1 LGVSANDAIAAAPGS
16 RDASGT
22 GTQEPLRTL
31 ARSADARAI
40 GALGVLLAL
49 LVAITWHK
57 WGAPEIDA
65 GSELTTAAQVVHGNL
80 PYDDVRYFYGPLG
93 VYTLAGAF
101 EVFGISLATAY
112 ALGLAVTAGIC
123 ASFYALA
130 RQLLRPLAAALST
143 AVLMAIAFSGTQF
156 NFILPHTNSATFGLL
171 LLILALL
178 ALTRGHPLL
187 AGTAIGL
194 TGLTRVEFAA
204 AVALVGLAW
213 IAGIWLEEG
222 RRAALRTLAWIA
234 GPALVIPLVVLGTL
248 AAAVGADRLF
258 WQNLWPIDFLR
269 AAGFN
274 AYREWTPFDAA
285 SVASSLAR
293 GAIYLALLAGLTASA
308 VKVHGARGVARVKA
322 LWPLLAACAGSLFFL
337 AAWKASGAFS
347 GAEGAVEE
355 EAKQLLL
362 GMSWLPLLSLLAAA
376 LTVRALVRRQ
386 AAPLSGRWPLD
397 LALVA
402 AAVLLCSRAYDQFT
416 MTSAAPYYAA
426 PAVLLLGLLHQRT
439 GDRWPAARP
448 AVMTMLGAVA
458 AGTALYAAVALYPD
472 KGTVV
477 HTAAGSYVGDSRSA
491 GAQQQAID
499 FLRSHTAPGEPVL
512 ALPADAGIYFLAGR
526 PQALYENMFLP
537 GLLDTEA
544 DERAA
549 IARLRRENVR
559 YALVS
564 NRDTSAFETGRF
576 GSGYDRLFGSYLRSG
591 QLVATFGDLDAAP
604 GGGNPSQGFRVYA
617 LP

>member
-1 LGVSANDAIAAAPGS
+1 MSANDAIAPERLRG
-16 RDASGT
+16 ASNRAL
-22 GTQEPLRTL
+22 PARLLAL
-31 ARSADARAI
+31 ARSADA
-40 GALGVLLAL
+40 LAL
-49 LVAITWHK
+49 AGLALFILVLTAISWRK
-57 WGAPEIDA
+57 WGTPEIDA
-65 GSELTTAAQVVHGNL
+65 GAELTTAAQAVHGHL
-80 PYDDVRYFYGPLG
+80 PYEDTRYFYGPLG
-93 VYTLAGAF
+93 VYTLTGAF
-101 EVFGISLATAY
+101 KLFGTSLATAY
-112 ALGLAVTAGIC
+112 ALGLTVTVAIAG
-123 ASFYALA
+123 SFYALA
-130 RQLLRPLAAALST
+130 RQLLRPLAASLST
-143 AVLMAIAFSGTQF
+143 AVLIAIGFSGTQF

-171 LLILALL
+171 LLLLALL

-204 AVALVGLAW
+204 AAGLVGLAW
-213 IAGIWLEEG
+213 VAGIWREEG

-234 GPALVIPLVVLGTL
+234 GPALAIPLVVLGAL

-285 SVASSLAR
+285 SVASSLSR

-308 VKVHGARGVARVKA
+308 VKLHGARGAARVKA
-322 LWPLLAACAGSLFFL
+322 LWPLAAAGAGSLFFL

-347 GAEGAVEE
+347 GAEAAVQE

-376 LTVRALVRRQ
+376 LAGRALVRRQ

-397 LALVA
+397 LALVV

-426 PAVLLLGLLHQRT
+426 PAVLLLGLLHQRV

-458 AGTALYAAVALYPD
+458 AGIALYAAAALYPD

-477 HTAAGSYVGDSRSA
+477 HTAAGSYVGDSRSG

-499 FLRSHTAPGEPVL
+499 FLQAHTSPGEPVL
-512 ALPADAGIYFLAGR
+512 ALPADAGTYFLADR

-537 GLLDTEA
+537 GLLDTRA

-549 IARLRRENVR
+549 IARLQRENVR
-559 YALVS
+559 YALIS

-576 GSGYDRLFGSYLRSG
+576 GSGYDQLLAGYLRSG
-591 QLVATFGDLDAAP
+591 RLVATFGDLDAAP

>member
-1 LGVSANDAIAAAPGS
+1 MSANDAIAPERLRSAGS
-16 RDASGT
+16 RAL
-22 GTQEPLRTL
+22 PARLLAL
-31 ARSADARAI
+31 ARSADA
-40 GALGVLLAL
+40 LAL
-49 LVAITWHK
+49 AGLGLFIAVLTVISWRK
-57 WGAPEIDA
+57 WGTPEIDA
-65 GSELTTAAQVVHGNL
+65 GAELTTAAQAVHGHL
-80 PYDDVRYFYGPLG
+80 PYEDTRYFYGPLG
-93 VYTLAGAF
+93 VYTLTGAF
-101 EVFGISLATAY
+101 KVFGTSLATAY
-112 ALGLAVTAGIC
+112 ALGLTVTVAIAG
-123 ASFYALA
+123 SFYALA

-143 AVLMAIAFSGTQF
+143 AVLIAIGFSGTQF

-171 LLILALL
+171 LLLLALL

-204 AVALVGLAW
+204 AAGLVGLAW
-213 IAGIWLEEG
+213 VVGVWREQG
-222 RRAALRTLAWIA
+222 RQAALRTLGWIA
-234 GPALVIPLVVLGTL
+234 GPALAIPLIVLGAL
-248 AAAVGADRLF
+248 AARVGADRLF

-285 SVASSLAR
+285 SVASSLSR
-293 GAIYLALLAGLTASA
+293 GVIYLGLLAGLTATA
-308 VKVHGARGVARVKA
+308 VKVHGARGAARVKA
-322 LWPLLAACAGSLFFL
+322 LWPLAAAWAGSLLLL
-337 AAWKASGAFS
+337 AAWKASGVFS
-347 GAEGAVEE
+347 GAEAAVQE

-376 LTVRALVRRQ
+376 LVGRALVRRQ
-386 AAPLSGRWPLD
+386 AAPLSGHWPLD
-397 LALVA
+397 LALVV

-426 PAVLLLGLLHQRT
+426 PAVLLLGLLHQRI
-439 GDRWPAARP
+439 GDRRPAARP
-448 AVMTMLGAVA
+448 AVMAMLGAVA
-458 AGTALYAAVALYPD
+458 AGIALYAAVALYPD

-491 GAQQQAID
+491 GAQQQALD
-499 FLRSHTAPGEPVL
+499 FLRNHTAPGEPVL
-512 ALPADAGIYFLAGR
+512 ALPADAGTYFLADR

-549 IARLRRENVR
+549 IARLRREDVR

-576 GSGYDRLFGSYLRSG
+576 GSGYDQLLGSYLRSG
-591 QLVATFGDLDAAP
+591 RLVATFGDLDAAP

>member
-1 LGVSANDAIAAAPGS
+1 VSANDAIAPERLRGASS
-16 RDASGT
+16 RAL
-22 GTQEPLRTL
+22 PARLLAL
-31 ARSADARAI
+31 ARSADA
-40 GALGVLLAL
+40 LAL
-49 LVAITWHK
+49 AGLSLFMAVLVVISWRK
-57 WGAPEIDA
+57 WGTPEIDA
-65 GSELTTAAQVVHGNL
+65 GAELTTAAQAVHGHL
-80 PYDDVRYFYGPLG
+80 PYEDTRYFYGPLG
-93 VYTLAGAF
+93 VYTLTGAF
-101 EVFGISLATAY
+101 KVFGTSLATAY
-112 ALGLAVTAGIC
+112 ALGLTVTIAIIG
-123 ASFYALA
+123 SFYALA
-130 RQLLRPLAAALST
+130 RQLLRPLAASLST
-143 AVLMAIAFSGTQF
+143 AVLIAIGFSGTQF

-171 LLILALL
+171 LLLLALL
-178 ALTRGHPLL
+178 ALTRAHPLL

-204 AVALVGLAW
+204 AAALVGLAW
-213 IAGIWLEEG
+213 VVGLWREEG
-222 RRAALRTLAWIA
+222 RREALRTLSWIA
-234 GPALVIPLVVLGTL
+234 GPALTIPLVVLGTL
-248 AAAVGADRLF
+248 AASVGADRLF

-269 AAGFN
+269 VAGFN

-285 SVASSLAR
+285 SVASSLSR

-308 VKVHGARGVARVKA
+308 VKVHAARGAARVKA
-322 LWPLLAACAGSLFFL
+322 LWPLAAACLGSLLFL
-337 AAWKASGAFS
+337 TVWKASGVFP
-347 GAEGAVEE
+347 GAEAAVQE

-362 GMSWLPLLSLLAAA
+362 GMGWLPLLSLLAAA
-376 LTVRALVRRQ
+376 LVGRALWRRQ
-386 AAPLSGRWPLD
+386 SAPLSGRWPLD

-426 PAVLLLGLLHQRT
+426 PAVLLLGLLHQRV

-448 AVMTMLGAVA
+448 AVMAMLGAVA
-458 AGTALYAAVALYPD
+458 AGIALYAAAALYPD

-477 HTAAGSYVGDSRSA
+477 HTAAGSYVADSRSA
-491 GAQQQAID
+491 DAQQQAID
-499 FLRSHTAPGEPVL
+499 FLRTHTSPGEPVL
-512 ALPADAGIYFLAGR
+512 ALPADAGTYFLADR
-526 PQALYENMFLP
+526 PPALYENMFLP

-549 IARLRRENVR
+549 IARLQRENVR

-576 GSGYDRLFGSYLRSG
+576 GSGYDQLLGSYLRSG
-591 QLVATFGDLDAAP
+591 RLVATFGDLDAAP